1 MSWHRWRQIRSISW
15 DSQQIC
21 LSNISMLHCRLEMWC
36 THIRGERFFQ
46 WKVNWRYNLTYLND
60 VDHMYNICNPHR
72 FCTRASMGHAIS
84 WMQQLPGKF
93 LVQNYLGQMTMMI
106 GGSLSLIKAVHHI
119 LECPRKP
126 HQRSM
131 YCVPKYCFLLAC
143 NLLIETNWVDWPLCT
158 KNVTQSK
165 VLVGKMSAIQSIID

>member
-84 WMQQLPGKF
+84 WMQQLRGKF
-93 LVQNYLGQMTMMI
+93 LVQNYLGQMTMI
-106 GGSLSLIKAVHHI
+106 RGSLSSLSSKLCITFKTDQENPTRDQCIVSQNIAFFWLVTYWLRLIGLIGHFA
-119 LECPRKP
+119 RK
-126 HQRSM
+126 M
-131 YCVPKYCFLLAC
+131 
-143 NLLIETNWVDWPLCT
+143 WPNQKFWWEKC
-158 KNVTQSK
+158 QPFR
-165 VLVGKMSAIQSIID
+165 A